1 MVYTRPSLKH
11 WVCKDS
17 LPSKS
22 SSVNTGGIL
31 EYCVLG
37 PEKGDK
43 CRCRE
48 KGLKTLSRWQTK
60 ALEIAAFV
68 LHVEYCS
75 WGGCSKSQRTSND
88 SKPFIFS
95 NENRETRLFPC
106 VAPGEVRAEDIVP
119 DHAACRGRWGVCVL
133 YRKGGPVPAS
143 CRVSAFLG
151 FYWMLC
157 SCQLPLPLLASS
169 IITATFLT
177 LLLLLSL
184 LMLSFLSPVVF
195 CLLFLASL
203 LCPNPF
209 EALPSFS
216 VGNNSF
222 PRF

>member
-11 WVCKDS
+11 WVCKDG

-60 ALEIAAFV
+60 ALEIAAFA
-68 LHVEYCS
+68 LHVEDCS
-75 WGGCSKSQRTSND
+75 CGGCSKSQRTSND

-119 DHAACRGRWGVCVL
+119 DHAACRERWGVCVCSTEKEDL
-133 YRKGGPVPAS
+133 Y
-143 CRVSAFLG
+143 
-151 FYWMLC
+151 
-157 SCQLPLPLLASS
+157 QLPARSQHFLVFIECYALASS
-169 IITATFLT
+169 LCLFWFPQSSLR
-177 LLLLLSL
+177 LS
-184 LMLSFLSPVVF
+184 
-195 CLLFLASL
+195 
-203 LCPNPF
+203 
-209 EALPSFS
+209 
-216 VGNNSF
+216 
-222 PRF
+222 